1 MKYGNNILSLI
12 VIATII
18 TITVKLFN
26 IFTSLLILGSL
37 LILYFIKEK
46 KKQEKYNQI
55 IKERQIHIE
64 NLKKSGLKN
73 LNLQKKIYTKNI
85 ATNINIFQ
93 RDKIMVSFLV
103 GKLIFYSIDIMH
115 YQFIELLCIDELNY
129 NIHNSIELEYG
140 NNLVL
145 VYGNFGIKIFDIKI
159 KNLKGKEG
167 NKYIIK
173 QKLNMNKF
181 NNEIIKVIELD
192 KNTLVSISIDYL
204 LIWYKIKD
212 EYILSKKFLDYNKYE
227 NLLIL
232 SNLLKL
238 DNNNIVLLKLANS
251 NMTKSTIDFIEI
263 INHEPNEIKLLN
275 IDISNSELGN
285 NNLLLINQKE
295 KIFLVGCMKGL
306 AVISGKYMELI
317 QFISTGE
324 KIKYIE
330 LFFNKYIFF
339 NYKEQNKENEY
350 IFYQIEFNY
359 DFEKSEKIIL
369 KNNSIKEDLR
379 TIKYFKGGLVIIGDR
394 EGYLQLWH

>member
-26 IFTSLLILGSL
+26 IFTSLLISGSL

-73 LNLQKKIYTKNI
+73 LNFQKKIYTKNI

-93 RDKIMVSFLV
+93 GDKIMVSFLV

-212 EYILSKKFLDYNKYE
+212 EYILSKKFLDYN
-227 NLLIL
+227 
-232 SNLLKL
+232 
-238 DNNNIVLLKLANS
+238 
-251 NMTKSTIDFIEI
+251 T
-263 INHEPNEIKLLN
+263 
-275 IDISNSELGN
+275 
-285 NNLLLINQKE
+285 
-295 KIFLVGCMKGL
+295 
-306 AVISGKYMELI
+306 
-317 QFISTGE
+317 
-324 KIKYIE
+324 
-330 LFFNKYIFF
+330 
-339 NYKEQNKENEY
+339 
-350 IFYQIEFNY
+350 
-359 DFEKSEKIIL
+359 
-369 KNNSIKEDLR
+369 
-379 TIKYFKGGLVIIGDR
+379 
-394 EGYLQLWH
+394 